1 MCAIRC
7 AYPTNIR
14 FRFRDDDVVNYAQ
27 EANRWMKNGGR
38 AEVAK
43 LLGLPADA

>member
-1 MCAIRC
+1 LRIPYKIFGFDSAM
-7 AYPTNIR
+7 T
-14 FRFRDDDVVNYAQ
+14 DVVNYAQ
-27 EANRWMKNGGR
+27 EANRWMKEGGR